1 MPVAALPAKR
11 PPAIGLSLFRRPQ
24 PDQPCHSP
32 RRQRNEN
39 WPTTQNAYR
48 TDRLIRRFLN
58 ATGKAAPRTEHGP
71 EDNTPPAMPSAC
83 NPASTPPR
91 QGELETKCR
100 VPCRN
105 ATTCPKTKTQS
116 TFLPSANMA
125 FLRIENRDGTPKRS
139 PRRDLPRQ
147 PNFPSDPP
155 PQHVR
160 PEKSARLHHQG
171 RTREPRKTNSARDL
185 SFPHRAYVARHKPG
199 GETRGVTV
207 RTRKHFPSQ
216 GTYPFT
222 LQVSDSPRTLRLQRP
237 ATTQAFLGKTTP
249 GPQGT
254 TAFYRAAV
262 RPKPC
267 PKNPTTAI
275 PRHRNPVTQR
285 RFLQHPLK
293 PNVGSPTETPQP
305 GRTRKPKAFFSLVQ
319 ICPGRLLPT
328 QAPAAESTPADR
340 TRHHLTH
347 TTSKS
352 QTPTTPHPNT
362 AQARP

>member
-1 MPVAALPAKR
+1 MAPKIT
-11 PPAIGLSLFRRPQ
+11 PP
-24 PDQPCHSP
+24 QPCHPPATRPAHHLAKASLKPNVESP
-32 RRQRNEN
+32 AETPQPAQRRKPKALFSLVQIWLSSASRTETGHRNEA
-39 WPTTQNAYR
+39 Q
-48 TDRLIRRFLN
+48 D
-58 ATGKAAPRTEHGP
+58 G
-71 EDNTPPAMPSAC
+71 
-83 NPASTPPR
+83 
-91 QGELETKCR
+91 
-100 VPCRN
+100 
-105 ATTCPKTKTQS
+105 TCP
-116 TFLPSANMA
+116 
-125 FLRIENRDGTPKRS
+125 D
-139 PRRDLPRQ
+139 RRT
-147 PNFPSDPP
+147 FPSDPP

-160 PEKSARLHHQG
+160 PEKAARLHHQG
-171 RTREPRKTNSARDL
+171 RTREPRKTNSTSAS
-185 SFPHRAYVARHKPG
+185 SFPHRAYVARHEPG
-199 GETRGVTV
+199 DKTKGVTG

-254 TAFYRAAV
+254 TAFHRAAV

-293 PNVGSPTETPQP
+293 PNVESPTETPQP

-319 ICPGRLLPT
+319 ICSGRLLPT
-328 QAPAAESTPADR
+328 QASAAESTPADR

-352 QTPTTPHPNT
+352 QTPTTPQPNT
-362 AQARP
+362 AQARPCQYSTWAASQQTRARTRDKDSADPECRPRLRTTQSRFRQNAMTCEAKHFSP